1 MKRIKSKI
9 NIIYIFG
16 IVFIL
21 AGLVSIVSEASNIYC
36 LTTSKYKEVVESNV
50 ISVEVE
56 EEDYFIDSHERGVRV
71 SDSKFWVTKEEI
83 EINGNILSY
92 QGRYSSYPGGTIK
105 HTIISNDGINWDV
118 NDSDKY
124 SLFINVFI
132 GTLCTLVGLGIVIY
146 EKKKQQKKK
155 LNKNN

>member
-21 AGLVSIVSEASNIYC
+21 GGLVSIVSEASNIYC
-36 LTTSKYKEVVESNV
+36 LTTSKYKKVVESNV
-50 ISVEVE
+50 ISVKVE
-56 EEDYFIDSHERGVRV
+56 EDDYLVDSTERRV
-71 SDSKFWVTKEEI
+71 GASTSKFWVTKEEI

-105 HTIISNDGINWDV
+105 HTIISSDGVNWDV
-118 NDSDKY
+118 NDSDRR
-124 SLFINVFI
+124 SLFMNIFI
-132 GTLCTLVGLGIVIY
+132 GTICTLVGLGIVIY
-146 EKKKQQKKK
+146 EKKRKHKKK